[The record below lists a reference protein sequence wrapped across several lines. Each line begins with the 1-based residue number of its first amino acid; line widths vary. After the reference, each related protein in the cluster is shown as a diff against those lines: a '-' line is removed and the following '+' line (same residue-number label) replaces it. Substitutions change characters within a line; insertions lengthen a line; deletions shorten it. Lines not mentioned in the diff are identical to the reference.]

1 MAEGLLLSF
10 SVEWL
15 LSFSPLAYCTGKK
28 GRRGGKKGGR
38 EERKEGGRSL
48 LRANILYYIGYSR
61 RTSYI
66 NRLEFFCLGVLFSTS
81 LFSHLLISEL
91 IHGCSIYTLFCN
103 LILCYLFHCAA
114 CPSVIIREHFRVAP
128 ASLWH
133 ELTFA
138 DVRALC
144 LQGVYD
150 HRTYGQ
156 HGRTWNRLGDKL
168 PGTPVQNCVLD

>member
-1 MAEGLLLSF
+1 MLLNLSKWLRGYCSVSLLNGYFLSLPYLIAQERREG
-10 SVEWL
+10 EEE
-15 LSFSPLAYCTGKK
+15 KREE
-28 GRRGGKKGGR
+28 GRRGR
-38 EERKEGGRSL
+38 REGGHYSEP
-48 LRANILYYIGYSR
+48 YSR
-61 RTSYI
+61 GISYI
-66 NRLEFFCLGVLFSTS
+66 SRLEFFCLGVLFSTS

-114 CPSVIIREHFRVAP
+114 CPSVIVREHFRVAP

-144 LQGVYD
+144 LQGVYV
-150 HRTYGQ
+150 TGLMVNMA
-156 HGRTWNRLGDKL
+156 GSGIA
-168 PGTPVQNCVLD
+168 